1 MLRIK
6 VMKMNNYPKLLS
18 PKRVGNIL
26 FKNRIFTAPTGVHA
40 LQHGELSFQE
50 PVLTHFG
57 NRARGG
63 AAMVTCT
70 GVQINPNIQSDG
82 SHLHI
87 NPYTTEGLRSL
98 YELAARVHHFGA
110 VASMQLSDQYRY
122 DRYYAVSPGL
132 KKLGRDSVE
141 MPKEMIAQKAK
152 MFADAA
158 EIVKKAGFDMCM
170 LHFGH
175 ATDNAQFLSE
185 RFNKRTDEFGGSLEN
200 RARYLTMTLDAIRER
215 CGKNFLIEL
224 RFSASEVDPE
234 GITVEDSIQLV
245 KLLEGKVD
253 LLHCSCGMNTARYF
267 TTTHPSGFLPDTPNV
282 QYAEAIKKSGTS
294 IPVVAIGAIQN
305 LEQAEEIIASGKADF
320 VSIARGVIA
329 DPELASKAYAGTPE
343 DVRPCIKCFKCHDG
357 ACYYDHFVC
366 SVNPTIGIEDKLDR
380 YILPTGGGKKICVVG
395 GGPAGMQAA
404 VYLADRSH
412 RVTLFESRDHLG
424 GQLNFADYAEFKRD
438 LGRFKKYL
446 ITQVEKRD
454 IDLRLNTK
462 ATPELLTAEKPD
474 HVILALGAEPLVVPI
489 PGVENT
495 VKAPEVFGNE
505 DKLGQKLVIIGG
517 GQVGAETGIHLARLG
532 KDVTILEMQS
542 KIAPDAWFTYKWA
555 MDIELNEREN
565 LKTIVNGRCS
575 KIEEGKVTYIDPEG
589 KEQILQADSVVLCV
603 GFKSNTQAAESL
615 ILPGVPFTMIG
626 DCKAV
631 GTVQQAVRSAFD
643 VAMTL

>member
-1 MLRIK
+1 MH
-6 VMKMNNYPKLLS
+6 NYPNLLS

-40 LQHGELSFQE
+40 LQNGELSFQE
-50 PVLTHFG
+50 SVITHFG

-63 AAMVTCT
+63 PAMVTCT
-70 GVQINPNIQSDG
+70 GVQINPDMKSDG

-122 DRYYAVSPGL
+122 DQYYAVSPGL
-132 KKLGRDSVE
+132 KKMGRDSVE
-141 MPKEMIAQKAK
+141 MPREMIARKAK

-170 LHFGH
+170 IHFGH

-185 RFNKRTDEFGGSLEN
+185 RFNKRTDEFGGCLEN
-200 RARYLTMTLDAIRER
+200 RARYLTMVLDAIRER

-234 GITVEDSIQLV
+234 GITVEDSVELV
-245 KLLEGKVD
+245 KLLEGRVD

-282 QYAEAIKKSGTS
+282 QYAAAIKASGTP
-294 IPVVAIGAIQN
+294 IPVVTIGAIQN
-305 LEQAEEIIASGKADF
+305 LEQAEEIIAGGKADF

-329 DPELASKAYAGTPE
+329 DPDLANKAYAGAPE

-366 SVNPTIGIEDKLDR
+366 SVNPVIGIEDKLDK
-380 YILPTGGGKKICVVG
+380 YILPTEGGKKIVVVG

-404 VYLADRSH
+404 VYLADRGH

-438 LGRFKKYL
+438 LGRFKQYL
-446 ITQVEKRD
+446 ITQVQKRD
-454 IDLRLNTK
+454 IDVRLNTK
-462 ATPELLTAEKPD
+462 ATPEVLAAEKPD
-474 HVILALGAEPLVVPI
+474 HVILALGAEPLVIPI

-495 VKAPEVFGNE
+495 VKAPDVFGNE
-505 DKLGQKLVIIGG
+505 DKLGRKVVIIGG
-517 GQVGAETGIHLARLG
+517 GQVGAETGIHLAWLG

-542 KIAPDAWFTYKWA
+542 KIAPDAWFTYHWA

-565 LKTIVNGRCS
+565 LHTIVNGRCS
-575 KIEEGKVTYIDPEG
+575 KIEDGRVSYIDPEG
-589 KEQILQADSVVLCV
+589 NEQTLEADSVVLCV
-603 GFKSNTQAAESL
+603 GFKARTAEAEAL

-643 VAMTL
+643 VSMTL

>member
-329 DPELASKAYAGTPE
+329 DPELANKAYDGKPE

-404 VYLADRSH
+404 VYLADRGH

-454 IDLRLNTK
+454 IRVRLNTK
-462 ATPELLTAEKPD
+462 ATPELLAAENPD
-474 HVILALGAEPLVVPI
+474 HVILALGAEPLVIPI

-505 DKLGQKLVIIGG
+505 DKLGQKLVMIGG

>member
-1 MLRIK
+1 
-6 VMKMNNYPKLLS
+6 MNPYPNLLS
-18 PKRVGNIL
+18 PKKVGNIR
-26 FKNRIFTAPTGVHA
+26 FKNRIFTAPTGVHS

-50 PVLTHFG
+50 AVITHFG

-70 GVQINPNIQSDG
+70 GVQVNPDMQSDG
-82 SHLHI
+82 NHLHV

-98 YELAARVHHFGA
+98 CELAARVHHFGA

-122 DRYYAVSPGL
+122 DQYYAVGPGL
-132 KKLGRDSVE
+132 KKFGRDSVE
-141 MPKEMIAQKAK
+141 MPREIIEKKVK
-152 MFADAA
+152 MFGDAA

-170 LHFGH
+170 FHIGH
-175 ATDNAQFLSE
+175 GGEWGQFLSK
-185 RFNKRTDEFGGSLEN
+185 RYNHRTDEFGGSLEN
-200 RARYLTMTLDAIRER
+200 RARYPLMIIDEIKKR

-224 RFSASEVDPE
+224 RFSVSEVDPE
-234 GITVEDSIQLV
+234 GITVEESVEFV
-245 KLLEGKVD
+245 KLLEGRVD
-253 LLHCSCGMNTARYF
+253 LLHCSCGMNNARYF

-282 QYAEAIKKSGTS
+282 QYAEAIKRSGVN

-329 DPELASKAYAGTPE
+329 DPDLAKKAYAGRGE
-343 DVRPCIKCFKCHDG
+343 DVRPCVKCFKCHDG

-366 SVNPTIGIEDKLDR
+366 SVNPTIGIEDKLDK
-380 YILPTGGGKKICVVG
+380 YILPTQGGRKIAIVG

-404 VYLADRSH
+404 IYLCDRGH
-412 RVTLFESRDHLG
+412 RVTLFEVRDHLG

-438 LGRFKKYL
+438 LGRFKNYL
-446 ITQVEKRD
+446 ITQVEKRN
-454 IDLRLNTK
+454 LTVKLGTK
-462 ATPELLTAEKPD
+462 ATPELLRAEAPD
-474 HVILALGAEPLVVPI
+474 HVILAVGAEPLVIPI
-489 PGVENT
+489 PGVERA

-505 DKLGQKLVIIGG
+505 DRLGQNVVIIGG
-517 GQVGAETGIHLARLG
+517 GQVGAETGIYLAQKG
-532 KDVTILEMQS
+532 KNVTILEMQD

-565 LKTIVNGRCS
+565 LRCITNGRCTG
-575 KIEEGKVTYIDPEG
+575 INEHAVTYLDQDGSEWT
-589 KEQILQADSVVLCV
+589 LAADSVVLCA
-603 GFKSNTQAAESL
+603 GFKPRTQAAENL
-615 ILPGVPFTMIG
+615 ILPGVPFTLIG

-643 VAMTL
+643 IAMTL

>member
-1 MLRIK
+1 MYD
-6 VMKMNNYPKLLS
+6 YPNLLS
-18 PKRVGNIL
+18 PKKVGNIL
-26 FKNRIFTAPTGVHA
+26 FKNRIFTAPTGAHA
-40 LQHGELSFQE
+40 LQHGEQSFQE
-50 PVLTHFG
+50 AVITHFG
-57 NRARGG
+57 NRAKGG

-70 GVQINPNIQSDG
+70 GVQVNPNMKSDG

-122 DRYYAVSPGL
+122 DQYYAVGPGL
-132 KKLGRDSVE
+132 KKFGRDSVE
-141 MPKEMIAQKAK
+141 MPREIIEQKVQ

-175 ATDNAQFLSE
+175 GGEWAQFLSK
-185 RFNKRTDEFGGSLEN
+185 RYNHRTDEFGGNLEN
-200 RARYLTMTLDAIRER
+200 RARYPLMIIDEIKKR

-224 RFSASEVDPE
+224 RFSVSEVDPE
-234 GITVEDSIQLV
+234 GITVEDSVEFV
-245 KLLEGKVD
+245 KLLEGRVD
-253 LLHCSCGMNTARYF
+253 LLHCSCGMNTPRYF

-282 QYAEAIKKSGTS
+282 KYAEAIKKSGTS

-305 LEQAEEIIASGKADF
+305 LDQAEEIIASGKADF

-329 DPELASKAYAGTPE
+329 DPDLAKKAYAGKGE

-366 SVNPTIGIEDKLDR
+366 SVNPTIGIEDKLDK
-380 YILPTGGGKKICVVG
+380 YILPTGDGKKICVVG

-404 VYLADRSH
+404 VYLSDRGH

-438 LGRFKKYL
+438 LGRFKQYL

-454 IDLRLNTK
+454 IDVRLNTK
-462 ATPELLTAEKPD
+462 ATPELLAAEKPD
-474 HVILALGAEPLVVPI
+474 HVILALGAEPLVIPI

-505 DKLGQKLVIIGG
+505 DKLGQKIVIIGG
-517 GQVGAETGIHLARLG
+517 GQVGAETGIHLSHKG

-565 LKTIVNGRCS
+565 LHTIVNGRCS
-575 KIEEGKVTYIDPEG
+575 KIQEGRVTYIDENG
-589 KEQILQADSVVLCV
+589 AEQVLEADSVILCV
-603 GFKSNTQAAESL
+603 GFRSNTQAAESL

>member
-70 GVQINPNIQSDG
+70 GVQINPKMQSDG

-87 NPYTTEGLRSL
+87 NPYTTAGLRSL

-152 MFADAA
+152 MLADAA

-329 DPELASKAYAGTPE
+329 DPELANKAYDGKPE

-404 VYLADRSH
+404 VYLADRGH

-462 ATPELLTAEKPD
+462 ATPELLAAENPD
-474 HVILALGAEPLVVPI
+474 HVILALGAEPLVIPI

-505 DKLGQKLVIIGG
+505 DKLGQKLVMIGG

>member
-1 MLRIK
+1 
-6 VMKMNNYPKLLS
+6 MNPYPNLLS
-18 PKRVGNIL
+18 PKKVGNIL

-40 LQHGELSFQE
+40 LQHGEPSFQE
-50 PVLTHFG
+50 AVITHFG

-70 GVQINPNIQSDG
+70 GVQVNPDMKSDG
-82 SHLHI
+82 NHLHV

-122 DRYYAVSPGL
+122 DQYYAVGPGL
-132 KKLGRDSVE
+132 KKFGRDSVE
-141 MPKEMIAQKAK
+141 MPKEIIEKKVQ
-152 MFADAA
+152 MFGDAA

-170 LHFGH
+170 FHIGH
-175 ATDNAQFLSE
+175 GGEWGQFLSK
-185 RFNKRTDEFGGSLEN
+185 RYNHRTDEFGGSLEN
-200 RARYLTMTLDAIRER
+200 RSRYPLMIIDEIKRR

-224 RFSASEVDPE
+224 RFSVSEVDPE
-234 GITVEDSIQLV
+234 GITVEESV
-245 KLLEGKVD
+245 EFVRLLEGHVD

-282 QYAEAIKKSGTS
+282 KYAEAIKKSGVN

-320 VSIARGVIA
+320 VSIARGIIA
-329 DPELASKAYAGTPE
+329 DPDLGGKAYAGKGE
-343 DVRPCIKCFKCHDG
+343 DVRPCVKCFKCHDG

-366 SVNPTIGIEDKLDR
+366 SVNPTIGIEDKLDK
-380 YILPTGGGKKICVVG
+380 YILPTEGGKKIAIVG

-404 VYLADRSH
+404 IYLYDRGH
-412 RVTLFESRDHLG
+412 QVVLFENRDHLG

-438 LGRFKKYL
+438 LGRFKHYL
-446 ITQVEKRD
+446 ITQVSKRN
-454 IDLRLNTK
+454 ITVKLNTT
-462 ATPELLTAEKPD
+462 ATRSLLQAEKPD
-474 HVILALGAEPLVVPI
+474 HVILALGAEPLVIPI
-489 PGVENT
+489 PGVEAT
-495 VKAPEVFGNE
+495 VKAPDVFGNE
-505 DKLGQKLVIIGG
+505 DKLGKKIVIIGG
-517 GQVGAETGIHLARLG
+517 GQVGAETGIHLAQKG

-555 MDIELNEREN
+555 MDIELSEREN
-565 LKTIVNGRCS
+565 IHCITDGRCTGITENS
-575 KIEEGKVTYIDPEG
+575 VTYLDKDG
-589 KEQILQADSVVLCV
+589 TEQTLAADSVVLCV
-603 GFKSNTQAAESL
+603 GFRPLAQAAKDL

-643 VAMTL
+643 IAMTL

>member
-1 MLRIK
+1 
-6 VMKMNNYPKLLS
+6 MNNYPKLLS

-122 DRYYAVSPGL
+122 DQYYAVSPGL

-329 DPELASKAYAGTPE
+329 DPELGSKAYAGKPE

-404 VYLADRSH
+404 VYLADRGH

-565 LKTIVNGRCS
+565 LKAIVNGRCS
-575 KIEEGKVTYIDPEG
+575 KIEEGKVIYIDPED

>member
-1 MLRIK
+1 
-6 VMKMNNYPKLLS
+6 MNAYPNLLS
-18 PKRVGNIL
+18 PKKVGNIL

-40 LQHGELSFQE
+40 LQNGELSFQE
-50 PVLTHFG
+50 SVITHFA

-70 GVQINPNIQSDG
+70 GVQINPDMKSDG
-82 SHLHI
+82 NHLHV

-122 DRYYAVSPGL
+122 DQYYAVSPGL
-132 KKLGRDSVE
+132 KKMGRDSVE
-141 MPKEMIAQKAK
+141 MPRELIEKKAK

-158 EIVKKAGFDMCM
+158 ELVKKAGFDMCM
-170 LHFGH
+170 IHFGH

-185 RFNKRTDEFGGSLEN
+185 RYNKRTDEFGGSLEN
-200 RARYLTMTLDAIRER
+200 RARYLIMVLDAIRER
-215 CGKNFLIEL
+215 CGKDFLIEL

-234 GITVEDSIQLV
+234 GISIEDSIELV
-245 KLLEGKVD
+245 KLLEGRVD
-253 LLHCSCGMNTARYF
+253 LLHCSCGMNNARYF

-305 LEQAEEIIASGKADF
+305 LQQAEEIIASGKADF

-329 DPELASKAYAGTPE
+329 EPDLAKRAYAGKGE

-380 YILPTGGGKKICVVG
+380 YILPTQGGKRISIVG

-404 VYLADRSH
+404 IYLHDRGH
-412 RVTLFESRDHLG
+412 KVTLFESQDHLG

-438 LGRFKKYL
+438 LGRFKQYL

-454 IDLRLNTK
+454 IAVKLNTT
-462 ATPELLTAEKPD
+462 ATPELLQAELPD
-474 HVILALGAEPLVVPI
+474 HVILALGADPLVIPI
-489 PGVENT
+489 PGVEQA
-495 VKAPEVFGNE
+495 VKAPDVFGNE
-505 DKLGQKLVIIGG
+505 DKLGNKVVIIGG
-517 GQVGAETGIHLARLG
+517 GQVGAETGIHLAWKG

-555 MDIELNEREN
+555 MDTQLNELPN
-565 LKTIVNGRCS
+565 LHCITDGRCTGITDNS
-575 KIEEGKVTYIDPEG
+575 VTYLDKDG
-589 KEQILQADSVVLCV
+589 CLQTLEADSTVLCV
-603 GFKSNTQAAESL
+603 GFRAKTQDAEGL

-626 DCKAV
+626 DCKKV

-643 VAMTL
+643 ISMTL

>member
-1 MLRIK
+1 M
-6 VMKMNNYPKLLS
+6 NYPNLLS
-18 PKRVGNIL
+18 PKKVGIIL

-40 LQHGELSFQE
+40 LQHGEQGFQE
-50 PVLTHFG
+50 AVITHFG
-57 NRARGG
+57 NRAKGG

-70 GVQINPNIQSDG
+70 GVQVNPNMKSDG
-82 SHLHI
+82 NHLHV

-122 DRYYAVSPGL
+122 DQYYAVGPGL
-132 KKLGRDSVE
+132 KKFGRDSVE
-141 MPKEMIAQKAK
+141 MPQEIIQQKVQ

-158 EIVKKAGFDMCM
+158 EIVKKAGFDMCL

-175 ATDNAQFLSE
+175 GGEWAQFLSK
-185 RFNKRTDEFGGSLEN
+185 RYNHRTDEFGGSMEN
-200 RARYLTMTLDAIRER
+200 RARYPLMIIDEIKKR

-224 RFSASEVDPE
+224 RFSVSEVDPE
-234 GITVEDSIQLV
+234 GITVEDSIEFV

-282 QYAEAIKKSGTS
+282 KYAEAIKKSGVS

-305 LEQAEEIIASGKADF
+305 LELAEEIIASGKADF

-329 DPELASKAYAGTPE
+329 DPELANKAYAGKGS

-366 SVNPTIGIEDKLDR
+366 SVNPTIGIEDKLDK
-380 YILPTGGGKKICVVG
+380 YILPTAGGKKICIVG

-404 VYLADRSH
+404 VYLHDRGH
-412 RVTLFESRDHLG
+412 QVTLFEEKDHLG
-424 GQLNFADYAEFKRD
+424 GQLNFADYAQFKRD
-438 LGRFKKYL
+438 LGRFKQYL
-446 ITQVEKRD
+446 IRQITQRD
-454 IDLRLNTK
+454 ISVKLGTK
-462 ATPELLTAEKPD
+462 ATPELLAAEAPD
-474 HVILALGAEPLVVPI
+474 HVILALGADPLVIPI
-489 PGVENT
+489 PGVGTT
-495 VKAPEVFGNE
+495 VKAPDVFGNE
-505 DKLGQKLVIIGG
+505 DKLGQKVVIIGG
-517 GQVGAETGIHLARLG
+517 GQVGAETGIHLAQKG

-565 LKTIVNGRCS
+565 LHTIVNGRCS
-575 KIEEGKVTYIDPEG
+575 RIEAGKVTYIDIDG
-589 KEQILQADSVVLCV
+589 AEQVLEADSVVLCV
-603 GFKSNTQAAESL
+603 GFKAKTSAAESL
-615 ILPGVPFTMIG
+615 ILPGVPFTLIG
-626 DCKAV
+626 DCKQV

-643 VAMTL
+643 ISMTL